1 MSESR
6 NLGIFSIAALL
17 VSIHYGMGF
26 MLGTAEKAF
35 SQGLAGSLYALSIS
49 GGTLALLW
57 VGRFYWQEIEQ
68 IWTLLGQQYG
78 EGSRRLVGVMSWLSL
93 IGIGAAQ
100 LISGS
105 FILRALHLPLL
116 PGLLTLTVS
125 CAVLSLLPVEKASW
139 IFRGL
144 LLINI
149 GVLLYGVWLLHGM
162 PAYLRSPLEFWPALE
177 HLDSVKIVGIS
188 LPTVLLIS
196 IDMRCQQVVIK
207 ARDHWSLW
215 WGCVL
220 AAGLFVMLA
229 LLPSALIGSAQ
240 GAGILPAEVGSKEA
254 LLYILAWIGGGADG
268 PLGIGLVAVL
278 LVPALGVGSG
288 VLRTQTKAAMDFV
301 QFLPGSQAN
310 RILFAGINASLSLAL
325 ALKGSEI
332 VDLIVCFY
340 AVYVGA
346 VWVPFLAYWAQ
357 RTGRYPFADS
367 SVRRSL
373 IAGSLAAT
381 AGLLITLLSP
391 DWQLW
396 HSDVLTILITGGSVG
411 ILCLLINQGLVLLQS
426 AAQEEATIQEESLS

>member
-1 MSESR
+1 MSEER

-49 GGTLALLW
+49 GGTLALLG
-57 VGRFYWQEIEQ
+57 VSQFYWREIDQ
-68 IWTLLGQQYG
+68 IWTLFGQQYG
-78 EGSRRLVGVMSWLSL
+78 EGSKRLVGVMSWLSL

-100 LISGS
+100 LISGL
-105 FILRALHLPLL
+105 FILRALHLPVI
-116 PGLLTLTVS
+116 PGLITLTIV
-125 CAVLSLLPVEKASW
+125 CGILSLLPVEKASW

-144 LLINI
+144 LLVNM

-162 PAYLRSPLEFWPALE
+162 PAYVQSPLEFWPALE
-177 HLDSVKIVGIS
+177 QLDRVKIVGIS
-188 LPTVLLIS
+188 LPTILLIS

-207 ARDHWSLW
+207 AKDHRSLW

-220 AAGLFVMLA
+220 AAGIFVMLA
-229 LLPSALIGSAQ
+229 LLPSALMGAAQ
-240 GAGILPAEVGSKEA
+240 EAGILPAEVGGKEA
-254 LLYILAWIGGGADG
+254 LLYILAWIGGGGDR

-278 LVPALGVGSG
+278 LVPALGAGSG

-301 QFLPGSQAN
+301 RFLPSAQAN
-310 RILFAGINASLSLAL
+310 RLLFTGINASLCLAL

-357 RTGRYPFADS
+357 RTRRYPFADS

-381 AGLLITLLSP
+381 SGLLITLSSP
-391 DWQLW
+391 DWRLW
-396 HSDVLTILITGGSVG
+396 HSDVLTVLIMGSSVG
-411 ILCLLINQGLVLLQS
+411 ILCLLINQGLVFLQS
-426 AAQEEATIQEESLS
+426 ATEADEAIQEEGLS